1 MLPYGLNTYH
11 LKTRHFRGNRLACR
25 VARPGPPGR
34 DPIRPRSSL
43 AHGKSNRP
51 TCLLNPRPGDRA
63 WVIIEPVVARV
74 LRPAVSGEDRPGRL
88 PIGPE
93 QVWGQVF
100 KFTWW
105 RSQGGIGGSLSRK
118 TSSPGLG

>member
-63 WVIIEPVVARV
+63 WVIIEPFVARV

-88 PIGPE
+88 PDR
-93 QVWGQVF
+93 
-100 KFTWW
+100 T
-105 RSQGGIGGSLSRK
+105 RA
-118 TSSPGLG
+118 GLGTSVQVHLVAFARWNWRIVVA